1 MLEIP
6 LPGDQVSD
14 VQTALKYIYAGYPL
28 HHCRHRKIAS
38 CPRIRSTADA
48 KALITFAHKYTCT
61 SLLKACEAY
70 LVGLAQEDMSGKP
83 VDQYHLFSSNQA
95 ILSWTELAEACHLDT
110 LLAHCELSMVRDRD
124 ELLWRHPAL
133 TSAKISH
140 SCLLRMLRASQRA
153 LQKSSVD
160 IAMLKTWKAEMP

>member
-1 MLEIP
+1 M
-6 LPGDQVSD
+6 SD

-70 LVGLAQEDMSGKP
+70 LVGLAQEDMS
-83 VDQYHLFSSNQA
+83 
-95 ILSWTELAEACHLDT
+95 ELAEACHLDT